1 MGDFD
6 PKAFSSY
13 EPDEW
18 EIERERV
25 SVSDLLGEGAFG
37 QVFRGVLTK
46 DNRQTRVAVKV
57 RQSLL
62 YISLPNENNFNY
74 AQSLRSKSHSY
85 EKILFLREASVMKY
99 IIK

>member
-1 MGDFD
+1 MTSYFCSRKRPPSEFASYFDMGDFD
-6 PKAFSSY
+6 PNSSSY

-57 RQSLL
+57 RQSL
-62 YISLPNENNFNY
+62 
-74 AQSLRSKSHSY
+74 
-85 EKILFLREASVMKY
+85 
-99 IIK
+99 